1 MLRKGRPTV
10 IIVAMKFRRTFSSV
24 VVSALLVVTVLL
36 AVLFFRAST
45 YGLDKVRDIVSS
57 VISQGS
63 SGLGITMDS
72 VDSTLMKGVRVNGVR
87 VMTDEGF
94 EAVKID
100 HVDVSLSI
108 LRLIGAAMGISGPR
122 ADIVITNASVHIND
136 STMEKIRSMA
146 SKPQETKQQT
156 VHTPESSSNPP
167 FSNTAIRARV
177 QNLSV
182 DVDYNGIVAKSGNIN
197 ATMDM
202 DKGYAVK
209 DAAFNIPFISA
220 SVYGSEEMVVSDIR
234 ASMGDD
240 LVAYLSIAEGS
251 YGDILKIDSSSA
263 IATIQGSKI
272 SAALYVD
279 DAAIKGTDADLDAS
293 VKGLTVNAD
302 YDTSSSEATLK
313 IDITRAGGL
322 AKGFDAD
329 FAVNNLVLSGSYDG
343 KEGASVGI
351 LSDDINA
358 SVSGKSLFSRGLSG
372 DISLNTSNLS
382 SLGQITLK
390 NSALSGLKEEGI
402 NKLDF
407 STLILDYSYSASGLG
422 VRVRSSVSG
431 NIENPLIRDF
441 SLGLDANAQLDADL
455 SIEKAE
461 LALDGIKM
469 AALSNSASMKID
481 LDEAGKLHGEIRNAN
496 EISAFF
502 DYNGGQIQLN
512 MFLSN
517 VIPYNYK
524 GLYDSVLASTGVV
537 SEKTAVNGNVMINAR
552 LDEGFSGYLGTL
564 LKGKPQNLPQDTDAI
579 NVVRTGRVS
588 LNTAVHDL
596 SIGETPI
603 SGAVTFE
610 STLDNGTATIETLA
624 LTAEGLRLAYQ
635 GTLEI
640 AELIPDG
647 RLYLQ
652 NVSDGSELAQIVFS
666 HTRGMRDYE
675 FNLSS
680 PLVKDAGLSGVVN
693 WQDLNSIE
701 ADVRIKAPVLGP
713 DPINMKAFASVSPA
727 RISFEGDR
735 LSLNLGMDDD
745 LIKLGGVVKH
755 LTIYPTD
762 DLSLDVESFIEAS
775 YNTSTSDYRVAL
787 LQFDAHMSN
796 GLGVGCDLDFTN
808 RSLLVSKASI
818 EINSEVYH
826 LDGSLNFTFKDIP
839 SLLKLDT
846 KGLEGFM
853 NFTSSTGLS
862 LLHASVIDDQFYLDA
877 KYDDNRTDGV
887 KMNFS
892 ALGQRD
898 SAFYAKGNL
907 SWGGDNSFDFN
918 LIYDDLAVTM
928 YDANGR
934 LGNLQVNDINIVA
947 DFKQMILDGSFDLKN
962 EKLFTSGDLVTQSAT
977 ITFNT
982 KVESLAG
989 SILQII
995 TGKDYSIDFTM
1006 GISDV
1011 HLEDGYEVTDSK
1023 LDLNLTNGTLN
1034 LSGNML
1040 HGYIDL
1046 NTGYLDL
1053 GIEHGFIVG
1062 FKAKG
1067 YLGNRLDLLVTD
1079 MEFPLPILN
1088 QFINSPEFAFKNGIV
1103 TGDVFIC
1110 GTMKNP
1116 SFYGMAYC
1124 QSYEMT
1130 LFYLP
1135 DQVITAKN
1143 VAVSM
1148 NNHVISISKT
1158 PMSGYSEADGRYFY
1172 GDVAVDMTMQRGAF
1186 ESFNVRL
1193 NVNKDTPIDFWYPN
1207 VSDFEMDIRGDVT
1220 GYIDYGIYS
1229 GPNRFVADINV
1240 TNALISF
1247 RIEEDL
1253 PQWYYLPSSSESSNP
1268 MELDVTITTG
1278 HDIEFYYPE
1287 KDNSFINFTL
1297 AEDKKVKLKIEE
1309 GEFKMD
1315 GEFALKTGQVYYFQ
1329 NDFIIREGTVDLRER
1344 KLRDL
1349 ESSFPLVLNLT
1360 ADITDYDADGN
1371 KVVISLIL
1379 QNSTLDNINPRFS
1392 STPMKSENEILAMLG
1407 QSVLSSSALDQ
1418 SLSLSSLASLA
1429 ATATDAL
1436 TRVGIL
1442 ESNKNYSI
1450 SGIVRNSLGLD
1461 IFSARSNI
1469 ISNVLIDALPGDFA
1483 GKSNVSMLARYL
1495 DGTSIFAG
1503 KYLTTDWFIKIRLML
1518 KSENNTNNSN
1528 DFGHFLAKDL
1538 ILDTEVSL
1546 DWDTPMGTVSIFT
1559 NPRELSVFEILDTI
1573 GFSVTKQI
1581 QF

>member
-1 MLRKGRPTV
+1 
-10 IIVAMKFRRTFSSV
+10 MKFRRTFSSV

-36 AVLFFRAST
+36 AVLFFHAST
-45 YGLDKVRDIVSS
+45 YGLDKVKEIVSS
-57 VISQGS
+57 LISQGN

-72 VDSTLMKGVRVNGVR
+72 VDSTLMRGVRVNGVR

-122 ADIVITNASVHIND
+122 ADIVISDASVHIND
-136 STMEKIRSMA
+136 STIEKIKSMA
-146 SKPQETKQQT
+146 SNPQNATNEATQNT
-156 VHTPESSSNPP
+156 ESSSNPP

-182 DVDYNGIVAKSGNIN
+182 DVDFNGIIARTGNIN
-197 ATMDM
+197 VSMDM

-220 SVYGSEEMVVSDIR
+220 SVYGSEEMVVKDIR

-240 LVAYLSIAEGS
+240 LVAYLSIADGS

-279 DAAIKGTDADLDAS
+279 DATVKGTEADIDAS
-293 VKGLTVNAD
+293 VKGLTLNAD

-313 IDITRAGGL
+313 LDIRRAGGA
-322 AKGFDAD
+322 AKGIGAD
-329 FAVNNLVLSGSYDG
+329 FAVSNLVLSGSYDG
-343 KEGASVGI
+343 KEGALAGI
-351 LSDDINA
+351 STEEINA
-358 SVSGKSLFSRGLSG
+358 SVSGKGLFSRGISG
-372 DISLNTSNLS
+372 DISLNTSNMS
-382 SLGQITLK
+382 SLGQITLR
-390 NSALSGLKEEGI
+390 SIALSGLKEEGI
-402 NKLDF
+402 NSLDV
-407 STLILDYSYSASGLG
+407 SSLILDYSYSASGLG
-422 VRVRSSVSG
+422 VRVRSAVSG
-431 NIENPLIRDF
+431 DMENPMIRAF
-441 SLGLDANAQLDADL
+441 SLGLDANAQLGADY
-455 SIEKAE
+455 SIEKAD
-461 LALDGIKM
+461 LSVDGIKM
-469 AALSNSASMKID
+469 AALSNSASIKID
-481 LDEAGKLHGEIRNAN
+481 LDENGKLHGEVRSAN

-502 DYNGGQIQLN
+502 DYNVGQIQLN

-524 GLYDSVLASTGVV
+524 GLYDAVLASTGVV
-537 SEKTAVNGNVMINAR
+537 SEKTAVNGNVIINAR
-552 LDEGFSGYLGTL
+552 LDEGFSDYLGTL
-564 LKGKPQNLPQDTDAI
+564 LKGKPQELPKDADVLKI
-579 NVVRTGRVS
+579 IKTGRVS
-588 LNTAVHDL
+588 INTAVHDL

-624 LTAEGLRLAYQ
+624 LTAEGLRLAYE

-652 NVSDGSELAQIVFS
+652 NVSDGSELAQMVFS

-675 FNLSS
+675 FSLSS
-680 PLVKDAGLSGVVN
+680 PLVEDAGLSGVVN

-701 ADVRIKAPVLGP
+701 AEVRLKAPVVGSK
-713 DPINMKAFASVSPA
+713 PIVMKAFASVSPA
-727 RISFEGDR
+727 RISFESDQ

-755 LTIYPTD
+755 LTVYPTD
-762 DLSLDVESFIEAS
+762 DFSLDVESFLEAS

-787 LQFDAHMSN
+787 LQFDAKMSN
-796 GLGVGCDLDFTN
+796 GLGVGFDLDFTN
-808 RSLLVSKASI
+808 KSILISKASF
-818 EINSEVYH
+818 ETNSEVH
-826 LDGSLNFTFKDIP
+826 QLDGSLNFSFKDIP

-846 KGLEGFM
+846 KDLEGFM
-853 NFTSSTGLS
+853 DFTSPTGLS
-862 LLHASVIDDQFYLDA
+862 HLHASVKDNQFYLDA
-877 KYDDNRTDGV
+877 KYDDNEIDGV
-887 KMNFS
+887 QFNLS

-907 SWGGDNSFDFN
+907 IWGVDNSLDLN
-918 LIYDDLAVTM
+918 LIYDDLAFTM
-928 YDANGR
+928 YDSKGR

-947 DFKQMILDGSFDLKN
+947 DFKQMILDGSLDLKN

-982 KVESLAG
+982 KVESLTD

-995 TGKDYSIDFTM
+995 SGGDYNVDFTM
-1006 GISDV
+1006 GITDV
-1011 HLEDGYEVTDSK
+1011 HLEDGYEIADTE
-1023 LDLNLTNGTLN
+1023 LGLNLTNGKLN
-1034 LSGNML
+1034 LSGNLL

-1046 NTGYLDL
+1046 DTGYLDM
-1053 GIEHGFIVG
+1053 GIEHGFLFG

-1067 YLGNRLDLLVTD
+1067 YIGNRLDLLVTD

-1088 QFINSPEFAFKNGIV
+1088 QFINSPEFGFKNGIV

-1110 GTMKNP
+1110 GTMKSP

-1143 VAVSM
+1143 VAVSL
-1148 NNHVISISKT
+1148 NDHVISISKT

-1207 VSDFEMDIRGDVT
+1207 VSDFEMDVRGDVT

-1229 GPNRFVADINV
+1229 NMNRFVADINV

-1247 RIEEDL
+1247 RIEEEL
-1253 PQWYYLPSSSESSNP
+1253 PKWYYPSESSESSTP
-1268 MELDVTITTG
+1268 MELDVKITTG

-1297 AEDKKVKLKIEE
+1297 AEDKKVELKIEE

-1442 ESNKNYSI
+1442 ESNKSYSI

-1518 KSENNTNNSN
+1518 KSETNTNNSN

-1573 GFSVTKQI
+1573 GFSVTKQF

>member
-1 MLRKGRPTV
+1 MLRNELLAV
-10 IIVAMKFRRTFSSV
+10 IILAMKFRRTVSSV

-36 AVLFFRAST
+36 AVLFFHAST
-45 YGLDKVRDIVSS
+45 YGLNKVRQAVSS
-57 VISQGS
+57 VISQGNV
-63 SGLGITMDS
+63 GLGITMES
-72 VDSTLMKGVRVNGVR
+72 VDSTLMKGLRINGVR

-94 EAVKID
+94 EAVRID
-100 HVDVSLSI
+100 HVDISLNI
-108 LRLIGAAMGISGPR
+108 LRLVGAAMGLNSPR
-122 ADIVITNASVHIND
+122 ADILVSGASVHIND
-136 STMEKIRSMA
+136 STIEKIRAMVSA
-146 SKPQETKQQT
+146 PET
-156 VHTPESSSNPP
+156 SSQSQAKDIDDSSDSP
-167 FSNTAIRARV
+167 FSKTAISARV
-177 QNLSV
+177 SNLTV
-182 DVDYNGIVAKSGNIN
+182 DVSFNEIQAKSGSIN

-202 DKGYAVK
+202 DKGYVVK

-220 SVYGSEEMVVSDIR
+220 RVFGSDEIVVNDIR
-234 ASMGDD
+234 ASMGED
-240 LVAYLSIAEGS
+240 LTAYLSIADGR
-251 YGDILKIDSSSA
+251 YGDLLKLDAGSA
-263 IATIQGSKI
+263 IATIRDSKI

-279 DAAIKGTDADLDAS
+279 DAAVNGTDLDIDAS
-293 VKGLTVNAD
+293 VSGLTVNAD
-302 YDTSSSEATLK
+302 YDTSSSVATLK
-313 IDITRAGGL
+313 MDIRKTGGSVAGLG
-322 AKGFDAD
+322 AD
-329 FAVNNLVLSGSYDG
+329 FSVSNLVLSTSYDG
-343 KEGASVGI
+343 KEGASAGI
-351 LSDDINA
+351 TTDDIKVSLSD
-358 SVSGKSLFSRGLSG
+358 KSLSSHGLSG
-372 DISLNTSNLS
+372 DISLNTANLS
-382 SLGQITLK
+382 SLGQLSLK
-390 NSALSGLKEEGI
+390 NTVFSGLKEEGV
-402 NKLDF
+402 NSLDV
-407 STLILDYSYSASGLG
+407 STLVLDYSYSSTGLG
-422 VRVRSSVSG
+422 LRVRSAVLG
-431 NIENPLIRDF
+431 NIESPLVRDF
-441 SLGLDANAQLDADL
+441 SFNVDADAVLGSDL
-455 SIEKAE
+455 SIKSA
-461 LALDGIKM
+461 DFQVSDIMM
-469 AALSNSASMKID
+469 ASLSSSASASFNLND
-481 LDEAGKLHGEIRNAN
+481 DGTVRGELRSSND
-496 EISAFF
+496 ISAFF
-502 DYNGGQIQLN
+502 GYYGGQLQLN

-517 VIPYNYK
+517 LLPYTYK
-524 GLYDSVLASTGVV
+524 GLYDAVLEKTGLV
-537 SEKTAVNGNVMINAR
+537 SEKTAVNGNVVINAR
-552 LDEGFSGYLGTL
+552 LDEGFSDYIGTL
-564 LKGKPQNLPQDTDAI
+564 LKGKIQSLPQDTDLIRAV
-579 NVVRTGRVS
+579 NNGRVS
-588 LNTAVHDL
+588 VNTAVRDL
-596 SIGETPI
+596 NVGESPI
-603 SGAVTFE
+603 SAAFTFE

-624 LTAEGLRLAYQ
+624 VTAEGLRLSYE

-647 RLYLQ
+647 RLLLQ
-652 NVSDGSELAQIVFS
+652 NASDGSELAQMVFS
-666 HTRGMRDYE
+666 HTRGMKTYE
-675 FNLSS
+675 FNLTS
-680 PLVKDAGLSGVVN
+680 PLVEDAGLWGNVN

-701 ADVRIKAPVLGP
+701 ADVRIKAPVLGK
-713 DPINMKAFASVSPA
+713 DPINLKANASVSPA
-727 RISFEGDR
+727 RISFEGDL
-735 LSLNLGMDDD
+735 LSLNLGKDEE
-745 LIKLGGVVKH
+745 LIKLGGVLKH
-755 LTIYPTD
+755 LQIYPRD
-762 DLSLDVESFIEAS
+762 NISFDIESFIDAS
-775 YNTSTSDYRVAL
+775 FNTSTSEYRIGL
-787 LQFDAHMSN
+787 KHFDAHLSN
-796 GLGVGCDLDFTN
+796 GFGVGFDLDFSN
-808 RSLLVSKASI
+808 RRVLITQASV
-818 EINSEVYH
+818 EVDSEVH
-826 LDGSLNFTFKDIP
+826 RLEGSLDFSFKDIP

-846 KGLEGFM
+846 KDIEGFM
-853 NFTSSTGLS
+853 DFTSPSSLS
-862 LLHASVIDDQFYLDA
+862 RLHASVTDDQFYLDM
-877 KYDDNRTDGV
+877 KYNDNKTDGV
-887 KMNFS
+887 QISMS

-907 SWGGDNSFDFN
+907 SWGQSNSFDLN

-928 YDANGR
+928 YDSKGK
-934 LGNLQVNDINIVA
+934 LGNLQVNDINFVA
-947 DFKQMILDGSFDLKN
+947 DFKQMILDGSFGVKN
-962 EKLFTSGDLVTQSAT
+962 EKLFKSGDLVTQSAR
-977 ITFNT
+977 IAINS
-982 KVESLAG
+982 KVESLTD

-995 TGKDYSIDFTM
+995 SGGTYSVDFTM

-1011 HLEDGYEVTDSK
+1011 HLEDGYEVADTK
-1023 LDLNLTNGTLN
+1023 LDVNLSNGILN

-1046 NTGYLDL
+1046 TTGYTDI
-1053 GIEHGFIVG
+1053 GIEHDFIFGFN
-1062 FKAKG
+1062 AKG
-1067 YLGNRLDLLVTD
+1067 YLGSRLDLMVTD
-1079 MEFPLPILN
+1079 IQFPLPILN
-1088 QFINSPEFAFKNGIV
+1088 QFINAPDFGFRDGIV

-1110 GTMKNP
+1110 GTPSNP

-1135 DQVITAKN
+1135 DQVMTAKN
-1143 VAVSM
+1143 VAVSL
-1148 NNHVISISKT
+1148 NDHVMSISKT

-1172 GDVAVDMTMQRGAF
+1172 GDVAVDMTMQRGKF

-1229 GPNRFVADINV
+1229 GPNRFIADINV

-1247 RIEEDL
+1247 RIENEL
-1253 PQWYYLPSSSESSNP
+1253 PQWYYAPASSENP

-1297 AEDKKVKLKIEE
+1297 AEDKKVKLKIED
-1309 GEFKMD
+1309 GKFKMD

-1344 KLRDL
+1344 KLAGF
-1349 ESSFPLVLNLT
+1349 ESSFPIVLNLT

-1418 SLSLSSLASLA
+1418 SLSLSSIASLA

-1442 ESNKNYSI
+1442 ESNKSYSI

-1503 KYLTTDWFIKIRLML
+1503 KYLTSDWFIKIRLML
-1518 KSENNTNNSN
+1518 KSETNTNNSN

-1546 DWDTPMGTVSIFT
+1546 DWDTPMGTISIFT

>member
-1 MLRKGRPTV
+1 
-10 IIVAMKFRRTFSSV
+10 MKFRRTFSSV

-36 AVLFFRAST
+36 AVLFFHAST
-45 YGLDKVRDIVSS
+45 YGLDKVREIVSS
-57 VISQGS
+57 VISQGN

-87 VMTDEGF
+87 VMTDDGF
-94 EAVKID
+94 EAVKIE
-100 HVDVSLSI
+100 HVDISLSI

-122 ADIVITNASVHIND
+122 ADIVISDASVHINE
-136 STMEKIRSMA
+136 STIDKIRSM
-146 SKPQETKQQT
+146 SSSPEPQTQIQ
-156 VHTPESSSNPP
+156 ESAQNSEKSSNPP

-182 DVDYNGIVAKSGNIN
+182 DVDISGIKARTGNIN
-197 ATMDM
+197 AAMDM

-220 SVYGSEEMVVSDIR
+220 SVYGSEEMVVKDIR

-240 LVAYLSIAEGS
+240 LVAYLSIADGS

-279 DAAIKGTDADLDAS
+279 DATVKGTDADLDAS

-313 IDITRAGGL
+313 IDITRAGGS
-322 AKGFDAD
+322 ANGIGAD

-343 KEGASVGI
+343 KEGALAGI
-351 LSDDINA
+351 SSDDISA
-358 SVSGKSLFSRGLSG
+358 SISGKSLLSRGLSG
-372 DISLNTSNLS
+372 DISFNTSNLS
-382 SLGQITLK
+382 SLGQVSLRST
-390 NSALSGLKEEGI
+390 AFSGLKEEGI
-402 NKLDF
+402 NKLDVT
-407 STLILDYSYSASGLG
+407 SMILDYSYSSSGLG
-422 VRVRSSVSG
+422 VRVRSAVSG
-431 NIENPLIRDF
+431 DMDNPLIREF
-441 SLGLDANAQLDADL
+441 SLGLDANAQLDANL
-455 SIEKAE
+455 GIEKAD
-461 LALDGIKM
+461 LTVDGIKM
-469 AALSNSASMKID
+469 AALSNSADIKLD
-481 LDEAGKLHGEIRNAN
+481 LDENGKLHGEVRSSN

-502 DYNGGQIQLN
+502 DYNVGQIQLN

-517 VIPYNYK
+517 LIPYNYK
-524 GLYDSVLASTGVV
+524 GLYDSLLADTGVV
-537 SEKTAVNGNVMINAR
+537 SEKTAVNGNVIINAR
-552 LDEGFSGYLGTL
+552 LDEGFSDYFGTV
-564 LKGKPQNLPQDTDAI
+564 LKGKPQDLPKDTDVLGI
-579 NVVRTGRVS
+579 FKSGRVS
-588 LNTAVHDL
+588 INTAVHDL
-596 SIGETPI
+596 SIGESPI
-603 SGAVTFE
+603 SGAVSFE

-624 LTAEGLRLAYQ
+624 LTAEGLRLAYE

-652 NVSDGSELAQIVFS
+652 NVSDGSELAQMVFS
-666 HTRGMRDYE
+666 HTKGMRDYE
-675 FNLSS
+675 FRLSS
-680 PLVKDAGLSGVVN
+680 PLMEEANISGDVD

-701 ADVRIKAPVLGP
+701 ADVSIKVPVLGP
-713 DPINMKAFASVSPA
+713 DPLLVKAFASVSPA
-727 RISFEGDR
+727 RITLESDR

-745 LIKLGGVVKH
+745 LLKLGGVIKH
-755 LTIYPTD
+755 LTVYPTEN
-762 DLSLDVESFIEAS
+762 LSVDVESFIEAS
-775 YNTSTSDYRVAL
+775 YNTSSSDYRVAL
-787 LQFDAHMSN
+787 LQFDSHLSN
-796 GLGVGCDLDFTN
+796 GLGVGFDLDFTN
-808 RSLLVSKASI
+808 QKLSISKASL
-818 EINSEVYH
+818 EIDSVVHH
-826 LDGSLNFTFKDIP
+826 LDGSLNFSFKDIP

-846 KGLEGFM
+846 KDLDGFM
-853 NFTSSTGLS
+853 DFTSPSGLS
-862 LLHASVIDDQFYLDA
+862 HIHASVTDDQFYLDA
-877 KYDDNRTDGV
+877 KYDENMLDGV
-887 KMNFS
+887 QFTLS

-907 SWGGDNSFDFN
+907 KWGEETGFDLN
-918 LIYDDLAVTM
+918 IIYDDLAVTI
-928 YDANGR
+928 YDSKGS

-962 EKLFTSGDLVTQSAT
+962 ENLFTSGDLVTQSAT
-977 ITFNT
+977 ITFNS
-982 KVESLAG
+982 KVESLTD

-995 TGKDYSIDFTM
+995 SGGDYSVDFTM

-1011 HLEDGYEVTDSK
+1011 HLEDGFEVADAE
-1023 LDLNLTNGTLN
+1023 LGLNLTNGKLN

-1046 NTGYLDL
+1046 NTGYMDM
-1053 GIEHGFIVG
+1053 GIEHGFLFG

-1067 YLGNRLDLLVTD
+1067 YIGNRLDILVTD

-1088 QFINSPEFAFKNGIV
+1088 QFINSPEFGFRDGTV

-1135 DQVITAKN
+1135 DQVITVKN
-1143 VAVSM
+1143 VAVSL
-1148 NNHVISISKT
+1148 NDHVMSISKT

-1193 NVNKDTPIDFWYPN
+1193 NVNKNTPIDFWYPN

-1229 GPNRFVADINV
+1229 NMNRFVADINV

-1247 RIEEDL
+1247 RIEEEL
-1253 PQWYYLPSSSESSNP
+1253 PQWYYLPSSSDSNP
-1268 MELDVTITTG
+1268 MDLDVTITTG

-1344 KLRDL
+1344 KLRDF

-1418 SLSLSSLASLA
+1418 SLSLSSLASFA

-1442 ESNKNYSI
+1442 ESNKSYSI